1 MFKMWGLC
9 PHYIMKVNVFVKEL
23 PKLNS
28 KYLLGLDSYFK
39 LKTCAAY
46 LKVESV
52 FSFQYVSSLKSQG
65 WKSTSKFCH

>member
-39 LKTCAAY
+39 LKTCAAC

-52 FSFQYVSSLKSQG
+52 FSFQYVSSLKSQE